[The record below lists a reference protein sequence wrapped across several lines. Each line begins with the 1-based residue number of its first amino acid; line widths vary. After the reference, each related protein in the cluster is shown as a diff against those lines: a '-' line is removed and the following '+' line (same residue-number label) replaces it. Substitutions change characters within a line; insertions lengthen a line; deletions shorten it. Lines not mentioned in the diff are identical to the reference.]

1 MSGEQPRFELSVPQ
15 IAGGALAAVTAAV
28 AASYLGVA
36 GTFVG
41 AAVAS
46 IASTIGGA
54 VYTHYLKRA
63 NEQIKQHTVIAWKD
77 REDTAPIHVDG
88 EGELATAVQATVR
101 PDEPHSDTLVMAPI
115 ERRRRIPWA
124 RLLAA
129 AALVFTISTG
139 VILAYQG
146 VSGSRVD
153 EQTRGARDVP
163 AVEHHR
169 APQNERED
177 DAPVAPPT
185 SKSPEAPS
193 QTPTPPPPP
202 PPLRRH
208 RRPAARRHRRRP
220 PRSPRRLPLLARA
233 LRARSPRGA
242 RSPRRTRATGAPT
255 PIRALPRRT
264 GSRASPKLP
273 DFVGC
278 RR

>member
-193 QTPTPPPPP
+193 QTPTPTPTSTPTPTP
-202 PPLRRH
+202 TPSGTPT
-208 RRPAARRHRRRP
+208 P
-220 PRSPRRLPLLARA
+220 
-233 LRARSPRGA
+233 
-242 RSPRRTRATGAPT
+242 APT
-255 PIRALPRRT
+255 TEEPTATPTPGESAPGEEPT
-264 GSRASPKLP
+264 GSEEPTQDQGDRGP
-273 DFVGC
+273 DPDQSAPSQDRLESVPEAP
-278 RR
+278 